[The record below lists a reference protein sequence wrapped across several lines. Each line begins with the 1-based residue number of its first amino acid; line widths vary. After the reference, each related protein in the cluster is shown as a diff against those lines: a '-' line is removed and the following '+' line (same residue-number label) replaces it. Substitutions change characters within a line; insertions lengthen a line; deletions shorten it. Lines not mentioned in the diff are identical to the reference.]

1 MFVGAWLF
9 QTNIQAIRPRNWAMV
24 QTITDAYMSG
34 ELALAES
41 VEFED
46 IATEFPEE
54 PNQIEINVLVG
65 TVPPDIQINGT
76 VIRTSTPSNN
86 NLTETGTINTNPA
99 QVESFILKSYLTYNI
114 AGRSYVK
121 SRTTVRTR

>member
-1 MFVGAWLF
+1 
-9 QTNIQAIRPRNWAMV
+9 MV